1 MLVKYQEERALTDG
15 QKPSERGRGR
25 PKKGRE
31 LDVDALFEAAVANFA
46 EWGFERA
53 SLRKI
58 AGQAGVDVALI
69 SYRYGSKLALWMAVV
84 DAVAEETLI
93 RIRESQELCR
103 ELPPNEQMDR
113 LCREMVDL
121 VGARPLFAQLLIS
134 EIMTNADSER
144 KALIEERLARPVY
157 ELLLGCVRTIRGPD
171 DGPREVDTGLSLIAA
186 MSMIGS
192 VISTQIFFQRLIPA
206 AGDKQQLFRQLAVLM
221 RRLI

>member
-1 MLVKYQEERALTDG
+1 MTDG
-15 QKPSERGRGR
+15 QKPSERRRGR
-25 PKKGRE
+25 PKKGKE
-31 LDVDALFEAAVANFA
+31 LDVAALFDAAVANFA

-69 SYRYGSKLALWMAVV
+69 SYRYGSKLGLWTAVV
-84 DAVAEETLI
+84 DAVAEEAIT

-103 ELPPNEQMDR
+103 GLPPNEQMER

-144 KALIEERLARPVY
+144 KALIEERLARPVFD
-157 ELLLGCVRTIRGPD
+157 LLLGCVRTIRGPD
-171 DGPREVDTGLSLIAA
+171 EGPADVDMGLSLIAA
-186 MSMIGS
+186 MSMIGA
-192 VISTQIFFQRLIPA
+192 VISTQSFFRRLMPSSS
-206 AGDKQQLFRQLAVLM
+206 GDQQLFAQLAVLM
-221 RRLI
+221 RRLL